1 MSLTNLYL
9 IYFYENFDLLHLI
22 NFMSPLINNNR
33 ENNIKISKN
42 LCYNVGIEHNIMTI
56 YKIFQK

>member
-9 IYFYENFDLLHLI
+9 RYFYENFDLLHLI

-33 ENNIKISKN
+33 ENNIKILGNFPEIRNQFLTYEEMDK
-42 LCYNVGIEHNIMTI
+42 
-56 YKIFQK
+56 F